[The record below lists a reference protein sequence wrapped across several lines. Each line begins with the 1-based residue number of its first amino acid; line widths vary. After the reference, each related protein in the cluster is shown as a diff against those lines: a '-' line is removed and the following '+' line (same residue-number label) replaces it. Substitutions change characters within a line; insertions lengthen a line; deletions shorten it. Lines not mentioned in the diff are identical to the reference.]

1 MKASTERL
9 IEIFHAAQ
17 ATVGRA
23 DRDRLIA
30 DTCGD
35 DPELKEQ
42 VLSLLKAEEE
52 AGDFLKPPQRPEV
65 GAATEKPGDRIGRYK
80 LLQNIGEGGCGIVYM
95 AEQEEPVRRRVA
107 LKIIK
112 LGMDTKQVVARFE
125 AERQALAMMD
135 HPNIAKVLDAGATGV
150 PVAADILPAVEP
162 GFQPGGKSV
171 AYNEGAGSPEAPAS
185 PSTSPVGKMPSST
198 AARMPAATL
207 APGRPFFVMELVRG
221 IKITDY
227 CDQNSL
233 TTAERLA
240 LFIQVCQAVQHAH
253 QKGVI
258 HRDIK
263 PSNVLVAQ
271 HDNVAVPKVIDFG
284 IAKATNGQQLT
295 DKTVFTAF
303 EQFMGT
309 PAYMSP
315 EQAQLSG
322 LDIDTRTDIYALGV
336 LLYELLT
343 GRTPFDQKELLAAGL
358 DEMRRTIREKEPL
371 RPSTRLSTLLRAELQ
386 TTASRHQT
394 EPPKLIHLIR
404 GDLDWIVLK
413 CLEKDRARRYETANG
428 LARDIE
434 RHLNSEPVTAR
445 PPSNLYRL
453 QKLVRRNRL
462 TFAAGGAVA
471 LVMLVALV
479 ILVTSNLRIR
489 RETAEKNAAWSA
501 AQASEHEAKDQ
512 LFAAL
517 RSQARTLRHSR
528 QMGQRLESLAAIAQA
543 KQIRTEPSLRDEAIA
558 ALALPDLRLG
568 PKWPTQRTNCVALA
582 FDPAGQSYALLDNKG
597 VVTVR
602 TIADNRELHR
612 FETGR
617 ADVNVYTALAFSSDG
632 RFLARVGDWQQPL
645 VWSLASGQS
654 VLQNPPNGGS
664 APTFSAD
671 RRFVALAGVKDVF
684 CFDLATGRES
694 NHFDTADR
702 IQTLQFHP
710 VDSRIA
716 VGYKEGPWVSVYDA
730 LTGLETAR
738 LDVGKSFHTVVGWH
752 PDGRHLAV
760 GGPAQGI
767 QIWDVDTQQ
776 RVAVFEVTAP
786 EVDFL
791 SYHPSGRWLVSWS
804 WDDVVRLWCTA
815 TGRLVMQI
823 PLRGNFEFSRDGRWV
838 GFFWP
843 DEGHVQL
850 LEFVSAEEYFTLQ
863 GSSAAGRVEHYACA
877 VSPDDR
883 LLAVAR
889 DDGVRLW
896 DLPARRE
903 VAHLPST
910 EIMTVA
916 FEPDGRALWTC
927 SRSNGLQQW
936 TIRPS
941 SGNPGLEV
949 GPPKRL
955 ELPFTPRRFAADR
968 AFRAWAVVSESAGQ
982 VQVWQTESQSPNLL
996 PFQIPMLCYVAISPD
1011 SKWLATSGWHTD
1023 RIQLWNLERDEAVRD
1038 WVVGLHTKVAFTP
1051 DSEELIVA
1059 RESEFHF
1066 LKVETLE
1073 SSRRLRREIGQDP
1086 GEVAFSPDGKLMAMQ
1101 MSPAVLHLKEVAT
1114 GRTVAQLEDPFRD
1127 RSDAIT
1133 FSHDGTQLV
1142 VVSTYAAAVHVW
1154 DLRAIRARLKAM
1166 GLDWDWPEFAPA
1178 NEVPELRKP
1187 LRIQVLTGSG
1197 H

>member
-9 IEIFHAAQ
+9 IEVFHAAK
-17 ATVGRA
+17 AIAGAA
-23 DRDRLIA
+23 DREQFLAQACGEDR
-30 DTCGD
+30 
-35 DPELKEQ
+35 ELREQ
-42 VLSLLKAEEE
+42 VLSLLEADEQ
-52 AGDFLKPPQRPEV
+52 AGDFLKHPQPPTR
-65 GAATEKPGDRIGRYK
+65 GASTENPGDKIGHYK
-80 LLQNIGEGGCGIVYM
+80 LLQSIGEGGCGIVYM

-135 HPNIAKVLDAGATGV
+135 HPNIAKVLDAGAT
-150 PVAADILPAVEP
+150 
-162 GFQPGGKSV
+162 Q
-171 AYNEGAGSPEAPAS
+171 
-185 PSTSPVGKMPSST
+185 T
-198 AARMPAATL
+198 
-207 APGRPFFVMELVRG
+207 GRPFFVMELVRG

-227 CDQNSL
+227 CDQNGL

-240 LFIQVCQAVQHAH
+240 LFIQVCHAVQHAH

-258 HRDIK
+258 HRDLK

-271 HDNVAVPKVIDFG
+271 HDSVAVPKVIDFG

-358 DEMRRTIREKEPL
+358 DEMRRTIREKEPV
-371 RPSTRLSTLLRAELQ
+371 RPSTRLSTLLQAELQ
-386 TTASRHQT
+386 TTARRQQT
-394 EPPKLIHLIR
+394 EPPKLIHLVR

-413 CLEKDRARRYETANG
+413 CLEKDRGRRYETANG

-434 RHLNSEPVTAR
+434 RHLNNEPVTAR
-445 PPSNLYRL
+445 SPSNLYRL

-471 LVMLVALV
+471 LALLTALMILVASYV
-479 ILVTSNLRIR
+479 RIR
-489 RETAEKNAAWSA
+489 RETAEKNAAWAA
-501 AQASEHEAKDQ
+501 AQVSEREAKEQ
-512 LFAAL
+512 LFVAL
-517 RSQARTLRHSR
+517 RSQARTLRHSA
-528 QMGQRLESLAAIAQA
+528 QMGQRLESLAAIEQA

-558 ALALPDLRLG
+558 ALALPDVRLG
-568 PKWPTQRTNCVALA
+568 PKWSAQRTNCVALA
-582 FDPAGQSYALLDNKG
+582 CDAAGQKYAQLDSEG

-602 TIADNRELHR
+602 TLADNREVHR
-612 FETGR
+612 FETGPV
-617 ADVNVYTALAFSSDG
+617 DVNVYTALDFSPDG
-632 RFLARVGDWQQPL
+632 RFLVKVGDWQPPV
-645 VWSLASGQS
+645 VWSMDGGQS
-654 VLQNPPNGGS
+654 ILENPPNGGS

-710 VDSRIA
+710 VSSRIA
-716 VGYKEGPWVSVYDA
+716 VGYKAGPWVSVFDA
-730 LTGLETAR
+730 STGQETAR
-738 LDVGKSFHTVVGWH
+738 LEVGKSFHTVVAWH

-760 GGPAQGI
+760 GGTAGGI
-767 QIWDVDTQQ
+767 QIWDVETQQ
-776 RVAVFEVTAP
+776 RVTLLEGAAP

-791 SYHPSGRWLVSWS
+791 TYHPSGRWLVSWS

-815 TGRLVMQI
+815 TGRLMMLI
-823 PLRGNFEFSRDGRWV
+823 PLRGNFEFSHDGRWV
-838 GFFWP
+838 GLFWP
-843 DEGHVQL
+843 DEEHVQL
-850 LEFVSAEEYFTLQ
+850 LEFVATEEYFTLH
-863 GSSAAGRVEHYACA
+863 GNAAAGRVEHYACA

-889 DDGVRLW
+889 DDGVQLW

-903 VAHLPST
+903 VAHLPAT

-916 FEPDGRALWTC
+916 FEPDGRMLWTC
-927 SRSNGLQQW
+927 SRSNGLQGWQ
-936 TIRPS
+936 IRPS
-941 SGNPGLEV
+941 TRNAGLEI
-949 GPPKRL
+949 GPPQQF
-955 ELPFTPRRFAADR
+955 ELPFTPRRLAADR
-968 AFRAWAVVSESAGQ
+968 AFRTRAVVSETPGQ
-982 VQVWQTESQSPNLL
+982 VQVWKTEAQSPGLL
-996 PFQIPMLCYVAISPD
+996 PFQIPMLCYIAISPD
-1011 SKWLATSGWHTD
+1011 AKWLATSGWHTD
-1023 RIQLWNLERDEAVRD
+1023 RMQLWNLERNEAVRD

-1051 DSEELIVA
+1051 DSQELIVA

-1066 LKVETLE
+1066 LKVATLE
-1073 SSRRLRREIGQDP
+1073 SSRRFRREIGQDP
-1086 GEVAFSPDGKLMAMQ
+1086 GDVAFSPDGKLMAMQ
-1101 MSPAVLHLKEVAT
+1101 MSPAILHLKEVST

-1127 RSDAIT
+1127 RSDAMA
-1133 FSHDGTQLV
+1133 FSPDGTQLV

-1166 GLDWDWPEFAPA
+1166 GLDWDWPEFP
-1178 NEVPELRKP
+1178 PRKETGASSVSRP
-1187 LRIQVLTGSG
+1187 LKVTVLSG
-1197 H
+1197 EWR